1 MTMKKEPIFDIA
13 QLAHIEIYSPKLEES
28 ANFFKE
34 ILGMTETHRE
44 GKSIYLRA
52 YEDHYHNTLI
62 ITENDEAGLGHM
74 ALRTTS
80 EAALERR
87 AKAIEASGYGLGWI
101 DGDVGH
107 GRAYQFLTPDGHKIE
122 ILWDVEYYEASSEER
137 TPLLNR
143 PQRRPNIGVPVRR
156 LDHINILSK
165 DTNKNVEFLEEL
177 LGFKVRER
185 ILAEDDTDVAA
196 WLSVSNL
203 VHDIAIMGDALG
215 EKGRL
220 HHICYWYGFPQHLSD
235 VADLLIERGYEIEAG
250 PGKHG
255 VTQAAFLYVLEPG
268 GNRVELFGDPG
279 YQIFDP
285 DWKTVEWKGADLE
298 KAIIWHGSNLPQEF
312 FKYGTPVRESELIEN

>member
-1 MTMKKEPIFDIA
+1 MTKEPIFDIA
-13 QLAHIEIYSPKLEES
+13 QLAHMEIYSTKLEES
-28 ANFFKE
+28 VTFFKD
-34 ILGMTETHRE
+34 ILGMTETHRTE
-44 GKSIYLRA
+44 KSVYMRA

-62 ITENDEAGLGHM
+62 ITQHHEAGLGHM

-80 EAALERR
+80 PQALERR
-87 AKAIEASGYGLGWI
+87 AIEIDKLGYGIGWI
-101 DGDVGH
+101 DGDIGH
-107 GRAYQFLTPDGHKIE
+107 GRAYQFKTPDGHNME
-122 ILWDVEYYEASSEER
+122 IFWDVEYYEAPPEEK

-143 PQRRPNIGVPVRR
+143 PQRRPNRGVPVRR
-156 LDHINILSK
+156 LDHINILAK
-165 DTNKNVEFLEEL
+165 DTNKNVEFLEEA

-185 ILAEDDTDVAA
+185 ILADDDTDIAA

-203 VHDIAIMGDALG
+203 VHDIAIMGDGLG
-215 EKGRL
+215 EAGRL

-235 VADLLIERGYEIEAG
+235 ASDLLIEAGYEIEAG

-285 DWKTVEWKGADLE
+285 NWKTVEWKGKDLE

-312 FKYGTPVRESELIEN
+312 FNYGTPVPASTLVNK

>member
-1 MTMKKEPIFDIA
+1 MTKEPIFDIA
-13 QLAHIEIYSPKLEES
+13 QLAHMEIYSTNLEASVE
-28 ANFFKE
+28 FFKN
-34 ILGMTETHRE
+34 ILGMTETHRTE
-44 GKSIYLRA
+44 KSVYMRA

-62 ITENDEAGLGHM
+62 ITQHHEAGLGHM

-80 EAALERR
+80 AQALERR
-87 AKAIEASGYGLGWI
+87 AIEIDKLGYGIGWI
-101 DGDVGH
+101 DGDIGH
-107 GRAYQFLTPDGHKIE
+107 GRAYQFNTPDGHLME
-122 ILWDVEYYEASSEER
+122 IFWDVEYYEAPAEEK

-143 PQRRPNIGVPVRR
+143 PQRRPSRGVPVRR
-156 LDHINILSK
+156 LDHINILAK
-165 DTNKNVEFLEEL
+165 DTNKNVAFLEEA

-185 ILAEDDTDVAA
+185 ILADDDTDIAA

-203 VHDIAIMGDALG
+203 VHDIAIMGDGLG
-215 EKGRL
+215 EAGRL

-235 VADLLIERGYEIEAG
+235 VADLLIEAGYEIEAG

-285 DWKTVEWKGADLE
+285 EWKTVEWKGKDLE
-298 KAIIWHGSNLPQEF
+298 KAIIWHGSSLPQEF
-312 FKYGTPVRESELIEN
+312 FNYGTPVPATTLVNK

>member
-1 MTMKKEPIFDIA
+1 MVQEPMFDIA

-28 ANFFKE
+28 VAFFKD
-34 ILGMTETHRE
+34 ILGMDESHRE
-44 GKSIYLRA
+44 GKSVYMRA

-62 ITENDEAGLGHM
+62 ITEHHEAGLGHI

-80 EAALERR
+80 EQALERR
-87 AKAIEASGYGLGWI
+87 AAAIEALGCGIGWI

-107 GRAYQFLTPDGHKIE
+107 GRAYQFRTPDGHKIE
-122 ILWDVEYYEASSEER
+122 ILWDVDYYEAPETER

-143 PQRRPNIGVPVRR
+143 PQRRPNRGVPVRR
-156 LDHINILSK
+156 LDHINLLSK
-165 DTNKNVEFLEEL
+165 ETDKNMVFLQEA

-185 ILAEDDTDVAA
+185 IVADDDSSIAA

-203 VHDIAIMGDALG
+203 VHDIAIMGDGMG
-215 EKGRL
+215 ESGRL
-220 HHICYWYGFPQHLSD
+220 HHICYWYGYPQHLSD
-235 VADLLIERGYEIEAG
+235 VADLLIERGYTIEAG

-285 DWKTVEWKGADLE
+285 AWKTIEWKGKDLE

-312 FKYGTPVRESELIEN
+312 FNYGTPARTGELIK

>member
-1 MTMKKEPIFDIA
+1 MTKEPIFDVA

-28 ANFFKE
+28 VAFFKD
-34 ILGMTETHRE
+34 ILAMDEVHRQ
-44 GKSIYLRA
+44 GKSVYMRA

-62 ITENDEAGLGHM
+62 ITENHEAGLGHI

-80 EAALERR
+80 PQALERR
-87 AKAIEASGYGLGWI
+87 AAEIEKMGCGIGWI
-101 DGDVGH
+101 DGDIGH
-107 GRAYQFLTPDGHKIE
+107 GRAYQFKTPDGHKVE
-122 ILWDVEYYEASSEER
+122 IFWDVKYYQAPNDKK

-143 PQRRPNIGVPVRR
+143 PQRRPNRGVPVRR
-156 LDHINILSK
+156 LDHINLLAK
-165 DTNKNVEFLEEL
+165 ETNKNVEFLEEA

-185 ILAEDDTDVAA
+185 ILADDNTDIAA

-215 EKGRL
+215 EEGRL
-220 HHICYWYGFPQHLSD
+220 HHICYWYGYPQHLSD
-235 VADLLIERGYEIEAG
+235 VADLLIESGFEIEAG

-255 VTQAAFLYVLEPG
+255 VTQAYFLYVMEPG

-285 DWKTVEWKGADLE
+285 DWKTVEWKGKDLE

-312 FKYGTPVRESELIEN
+312 FKYGTPVRSKETVKNS

>member
-1 MTMKKEPIFDIA
+1 MTKEPMFDIA
-13 QLAHIEIYSPKLEES
+13 QLAHLEIYSPKLEES
-28 ANFFKE
+28 VKFFKD
-34 ILGMTETHRE
+34 ILGMDEVARK
-44 GKSIYLRA
+44 GNSVYMRA

-74 ALRTTS
+74 ALRATS
-80 EAALERR
+80 QQALERR
-87 AKAIEASGYGLGWI
+87 AAAIEKTGYGIGWI
-101 DGDVGH
+101 EGDIGH
-107 GRAYQFLTPDGHKIE
+107 GRAYQFTTPDGHKME
-122 ILWDVEYYEASSEER
+122 IIWDVEYYEAPEDQK

-143 PQRRPNIGVPVRR
+143 PQKRPNRGVPVRR
-156 LDHINILSK
+156 LDHINVLAS
-165 DTNKNVEFLEEL
+165 DTDENVKFLNEV
-177 LGFKVRER
+177 LGFNVRER
-185 ILAEDDTDVAA
+185 IVADDDSSIAA

-235 VADLLIERGYEIEAG
+235 VADLLIEAGYEIEAG

-255 VTQAAFLYVLEPG
+255 VTQAAFLYVMEPG

-285 DWKTVEWKGADLE
+285 NWRTVEWKGKDLE

-312 FKYGTPVRESELIEN
+312 FQYGTPTKIKELSK

>member
-1 MTMKKEPIFDIA
+1 MEKEPIFDIA
-13 QLAHIEIYSPKLEES
+13 QLAHLEIYSPKLEES
-28 ANFFKE
+28 VKFFKD
-34 ILGMTETHRE
+34 ILGMDETHRE
-44 GKSIYLRA
+44 GKSVYMRA

-62 ITENDEAGLGHM
+62 ITENEEAGLGHI

-80 EAALERR
+80 PQALERR
-87 AKAIEASGYGLGWI
+87 AAEIEKTGYGIGWI

-107 GRAYQFLTPDGHKIE
+107 GRAYQFHTPDGHKVE
-122 ILWDVEYYEASSEER
+122 ILWDVEYYEAPEDQK

-143 PQRRPNIGVPVRR
+143 PQRRPNRGVPVRR
-156 LDHINILSK
+156 LDHVNILSK
-165 DTNKNVEFLEEL
+165 ETDKNMEFLQDA

-185 ILAEDDTDVAA
+185 IVAEDESSIAA

-203 VHDIAIMGDALG
+203 VHDIAIMGDGLG
-215 EKGRL
+215 ESGRL
-220 HHICYWYGFPQHLSD
+220 HHICYWYGYPQHLSD
-235 VADLLIERGYEIEAG
+235 VADLLIESGYEIEAG

-255 VTQAAFLYVLEPG
+255 VTQAAFLYVMEPG

-285 DWKTVEWKGADLE
+285 AWKTIEWRGKDLE

-312 FKYGTPVRESELIEN
+312 FKYGTPVRTGELVK

>member
-1 MTMKKEPIFDIA
+1 MFDIA
-13 QLAHIEIYSPKLEES
+13 QLAHLEIYSPKLEES
-28 ANFFKE
+28 VKFFKD
-34 ILGMTETHRE
+34 ILGMDEVARK
-44 GKSIYLRA
+44 GNSVYMRA

-74 ALRTTS
+74 ALRATS
-80 EAALERR
+80 QQALERR
-87 AKAIEASGYGLGWI
+87 AAAIEKTGYGIGWI
-101 DGDVGH
+101 EGDIGH
-107 GRAYQFLTPDGHKIE
+107 GRAYQFTTPDGHKME
-122 ILWDVEYYEASSEER
+122 IIWDVEYYEAPEDQK

-143 PQRRPNIGVPVRR
+143 PQKRPNRGVPVRR
-156 LDHINILSK
+156 LDHINVLAS
-165 DTNKNVEFLEEL
+165 DTDENVKFLNEV
-177 LGFKVRER
+177 LGFNVRER
-185 ILAEDDTDVAA
+185 IVADDDSSIAA

-235 VADLLIERGYEIEAG
+235 VADLLIEAGYEIEAG

-255 VTQAAFLYVLEPG
+255 VTQAAFLYVMEPG

-285 DWKTVEWKGADLE
+285 NWRTVEWKGKDLE

-312 FKYGTPVRESELIEN
+312 FQYGTPTKIKELSK

>member
-1 MTMKKEPIFDIA
+1 MVQEPMFDIA

-28 ANFFKE
+28 VAFFKD
-34 ILGMTETHRE
+34 ILGMDESHRE
-44 GKSIYLRA
+44 GKSVYMRA

-62 ITENDEAGLGHM
+62 ITEHHEAGLGHI

-80 EAALERR
+80 EQALERR
-87 AKAIEASGYGLGWI
+87 AAAIEALGCGIGWI

-107 GRAYQFLTPDGHKIE
+107 GRAYQFRTPDGHKIE
-122 ILWDVEYYEASSEER
+122 ILWDVDYYEAPEAER

-143 PQRRPNIGVPVRR
+143 PQRRPNRGVPVRR
-156 LDHINILSK
+156 LDHINLLSK
-165 DTNKNVEFLEEL
+165 ETDKNMAFLQEA

-185 ILAEDDTDVAA
+185 IVADDDSSIAA

-203 VHDIAIMGDALG
+203 VHDIAIMGDGMG
-215 EKGRL
+215 ESGRL
-220 HHICYWYGFPQHLSD
+220 HHICYWYGYPQHLSD
-235 VADLLIERGYEIEAG
+235 VADLLIERGYDIEAG

-285 DWKTVEWKGADLE
+285 AWKTIEWKGKDLE

-312 FKYGTPVRESELIEN
+312 FNYGTPARTGELIK

>member
-1 MTMKKEPIFDIA
+1 MVQEPMFDIA

-28 ANFFKE
+28 VAFFKD
-34 ILGMTETHRE
+34 ILGMDESHRE
-44 GKSIYLRA
+44 GKSVYMRA

-62 ITENDEAGLGHM
+62 ITEHHEAGLGHI

-80 EAALERR
+80 EQALERR
-87 AKAIEASGYGLGWI
+87 AAAIEALGCGIGWI

-107 GRAYQFLTPDGHKIE
+107 GRAYQFRTPDGHKIE
-122 ILWDVEYYEASSEER
+122 ILWDVDYYEAPETER

-143 PQRRPNIGVPVRR
+143 PQRRPNRGVPVRR
-156 LDHINILSK
+156 LDHINLLSK
-165 DTNKNVEFLEEL
+165 ETDKNMAFLQEA

-185 ILAEDDTDVAA
+185 IVADDDSSIAA

-203 VHDIAIMGDALG
+203 VHDIAIMGDGMG
-215 EKGRL
+215 ESGRL
-220 HHICYWYGFPQHLSD
+220 HHICYWYGYPQHLSD
-235 VADLLIERGYEIEAG
+235 VADLLIERGYDIEAG

-285 DWKTVEWKGADLE
+285 AWKTIEWKGKDLE

-312 FKYGTPVRESELIEN
+312 FNYGTPARTGELIK